1 MSLRTPTSVRKL
13 QRALYTEA
21 KAELGFRFYTL
32 WDKVA
37 RGRPARSLAPL
48 PCERWQRRRR
58 SGRIRR
64 HRSRW
69 SRSVARESPAGVE
82 GEAVSPPA
90 SAAGVDPEGNG
101 RSASTRHPDD
111 SGPGGAGRDGSTPT
125 SISTRRSASI
135 AREREQR
142 PVVSEGVKIEMR
154 ARRGRSARPVRREAA
169 GNGAMANRTE
179 APTSKETALQLVS
192 ASVHSTQSPVV
203 SSHTAVGAAQVMPQ
217 GPASAAASPASVP
230 ASVGSPASG
239 SASQLQVGSAHEP
252 PFHSLGAHHER
263 VGSRWHS
270 LQHSGSAGSL
280 WQTPS
285 FVQPDVALARAR
297 MARIKDRSVVS

>member
-1 MSLRTPTSVRKL
+1 MSRARVVIAVRTLSLRRPRASRWPHVGRARSAKTQRCAAAESTQPNARRSCPRGGGPRPARRRGRATGASRRPRARARYRRAWWRPRRGACVR
-13 QRALYTEA
+13 RNRRGGRR
-21 KAELGFRFYTL
+21 GFCFYTL

-90 SAAGVDPEGNG
+90 SAAGVDPEGIG

-111 SGPGGAGRDGSTPT
+111 SGPGGSGRDGSTPT

-135 AREREQR
+135 ARERDQR
-142 PVVSEGVKIEMR
+142 PVVSEGVKLEMR
-154 ARRGRSARPVRREAA
+154 AGCGKSARPVRREAV
-169 GNGAMANRTE
+169 GNRAMANRTE
-179 APTSKETALQLVS
+179 APTSKETAL
-192 ASVHSTQSPVV
+192 PP
-203 SSHTAVGAAQVMPQ
+203 GA
-217 GPASAAASPASVP
+217 
-230 ASVGSPASG
+230 
-239 SASQLQVGSAHEP
+239 
-252 PFHSLGAHHER
+252 
-263 VGSRWHS
+263 
-270 LQHSGSAGSL
+270 
-280 WQTPS
+280 
-285 FVQPDVALARAR
+285 
-297 MARIKDRSVVS
+297 